1 MLTFQS
7 EREASIMFIFRTN
20 RVSSTL
26 SFASMRRVASRI
38 VTAQCAARLS
48 FRAYV
53 KTNIA

>member
-26 SFASMRRVASRI
+26 SFASMACV
-38 VTAQCAARLS
+38 AAR
-48 FRAYV
+48 RALLLRSAQRGFHFV
-53 KTNIA
+53 RT